1 MDLRC
6 PRSHCCHMVSLL
18 KHRTT
23 SCPSAVSFVPRTGP
37 GPPNLGTA
45 SLNDLVTLEI
55 RFDPWLLSGA
65 AKQSDTSF
73 HGAESPS
80 LITCSYMTHRC
91 LSYLSQVCK
100 WSPQTLGPSIPVI
113 SVQLHSLVTQLFEFR
128 HSRGDLIKTALPISF
143 LPSDIPP
150 PAPAKNSFLL
160 LGVWG
165 ASLLN

>member
-18 KHRTT
+18 KHRPT
-23 SCPSAVSFVPRTGP
+23 SCPGVVSFVPRTGP
-37 GPPNLGTA
+37 GPPTPGSP
-45 SLNDLVTLEI
+45 SLNDLVTWRSDLI
-55 RFDPWLLSGA
+55 PGCSLVLLLH
-65 AKQSDTSF
+65 SDTSF

-80 LITCSYMTHRC
+80 LTACSYMTHRC

-100 WSPQTLGPSIPVI
+100 GSPETLGPSIPVI

-128 HSRGDLIKTALPISF
+128 HSRGDLIKIALPISF
-143 LPSDIPP
+143 LPSDPP
-150 PAPAKNSFLL
+150 PTPAKNSFLL

-165 ASLLN
+165 ASLLS